1 LIFAVELGWL
11 PTSGRGSWKHF
22 LMPAFT
28 LGWYQAAGIMRMT
41 RSSMLDVLD
50 TEYVKLARIKGVSRF
65 KVVWKHALK
74 NALVP
79 IITYAGLRFV
89 ALIVGTVV
97 VEVVFAWPGIGRLA
111 IDSIRFRDFP
121 VVQTIALFFGL
132 MYIGVNLLVDILY
145 AYINPKIRYG
155 K

>member
-1 LIFAVELGWL
+1 
-11 PTSGRGSWKHF
+11 
-22 LMPAFT
+22 
-28 LGWYQAAGIMRMT
+28 MT

-79 IITYAGLRFV
+79 IITFAGLRFV
-89 ALIVGTVV
+89 AMIVGTIV
-97 VEVVFAWPGIGRLA
+97 VETVFAWPGIGRLA
-111 IDSIRFRDFP
+111 VESIRFRDFP
-121 VVQTIALFFGL
+121 TVQTVALFFGL

-145 AYINPKIRYG
+145 AYINPKIRYS